1 MANFINLIAGSVW
14 RCLLIGWATIFLL
27 VTLLVGVLL
36 TSPAYAA
43 SPADLSAGVI
53 VSSEGDTS
61 LARQGQITTPAGRL
75 QEIFAGDRIFTGS
88 NGQISLR
95 FSDGMKM
102 TIGPGSLLDISAYL
116 KEQGREK
123 SWFDLLR
130 GSLRTVS
137 GLMGQRN
144 PQSFK
149 LSTPTATIGIRGTDF
164 TVNQRDC
171 SDGSCK
177 RPGTS
182 TTEVSVT
189 KGAIDISSPGGKLRV
204 NEGQTA
210 RVGQKGTRPR
220 IIQVPVLGNAGT
232 QVIRPRPKPAV
243 QKLKSQRR
251 KAPKPSLFDGAP
263 RRQEPKPI
271 QMPIRPADPTEFIAP
286 RPAQ

>member
-1 MANFINLIAGSVW
+1 MANFVNLIAGSVW

-27 VTLLVGVLL
+27 VTLLVGVLIV
-36 TSPAYAA
+36 SPAHAA
-43 SPADLSAGVI
+43 SPSDLSAGVI

-75 QEIFAGDRIFTGS
+75 QEVFAGDRIFTGS
-88 NGQISLR
+88 NGRINLR

-102 TIGPGSLLDISAYL
+102 TIGPDSLLDISVYH
-116 KEQGREK
+116 KEHGREK

-204 NEGQTA
+204 NQGQTA

-220 IIQVPVLGNAGT
+220 IIQVPVLGKTGT
-232 QVIRPRPKPAV
+232 QVIRPKPAA
-243 QKLKSQRR
+243 QKLKVPRR
-251 KAPKPSLFDGAP
+251 KAPKPSLFDRVP
-263 RRQEPKPI
+263 RREEPRPI
-271 QMPIRPADPTEFIAP
+271 QMPIRPADPTEFVAP
-286 RPAQ
+286 RSVQ